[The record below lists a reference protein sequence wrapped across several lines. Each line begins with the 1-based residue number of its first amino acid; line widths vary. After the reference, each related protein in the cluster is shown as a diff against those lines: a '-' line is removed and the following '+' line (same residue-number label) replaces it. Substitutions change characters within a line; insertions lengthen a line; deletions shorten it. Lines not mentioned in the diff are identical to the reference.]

1 MCAGRRG
8 AWNWTLRRLPIR
20 DVALLL
26 LLASASVAVN
36 GYHTGYQDS
45 ATYLA
50 AIKHWLNPSLYP
62 WDAIF
67 FLSLTRYSLFVPL
80 IGESVRLSGRSVDT
94 VVFLW
99 HFLSIFFVLLA
110 CRTLARFVFSSA
122 RAQWGAIVALWG
134 TLLLPIAGTALNI
147 TDRYLHPRDLACAC
161 VVFAVVAA
169 LEGRFAAF
177 AWLAAAAMM
186 HPTMAICGG
195 FHVAIQAWKPPR
207 AVIAAAVLPLAAPVA
222 AFAWFARRDPAWYAV
237 VMARHHLYPLQHWYW
252 YEWLGVLAPLILLEL
267 FRSIARHEGNI
278 RAAHVARRAAVAGVL
293 GTLAALVITT
303 VPGLIP
309 LVPLEPMRI
318 LQMVYLIFVV
328 LAGGLL
334 GSYLLQDHQ
343 LRWMALLVAFSAVF
357 YVADQ
362 VSCPA
367 SAHIEWPGRLPK
379 NSWLQAFLWVRANT
393 PKDAL
398 FALDPYYMEHPGED
412 VHSFR
417 AWAER
422 STLADWTKDRGN
434 VQINPD
440 MAFEWHQQFAAIQNW
455 PNFGERDFARLKQ
468 LFRVNWVVLEGS
480 VPPPASNLDCPYDHG
495 GLLVCRIR

>member
-1 MCAGRRG
+1 MD
-8 AWNWTLRRLPIR
+8 WTLRRHLIR
-20 DVALLL
+20 DIALLL
-26 LLASASVAVN
+26 LLATASVAVN

-80 IGESVRLSGRSVDT
+80 IGESVRLSGLSVDT

-110 CRTLARFVFSSA
+110 CRSLARFVFLSA
-122 RAQWGAIVALWG
+122 RAQWGAIVALGG

-161 VVFAVVAA
+161 IVFALVAA
-169 LEGRFAAF
+169 LEGRLAALP
-177 AWLAAAAMM
+177 WLAAAAMM
-186 HPTMAICGG
+186 HPTMAICGA

-207 AVIAAAVLPLAAPVA
+207 TAIAAAALPFVAPAV
-222 AFAWFARRDPAWYAV
+222 AFAWFGRRDPAWYAV
-237 VMARHHLYPLQHWYW
+237 VTARHHLYPLQHWYW
-252 YEWLGVLAPLILLEL
+252 YEWLGVLAPLLLLEL

-278 RAAHVARRAAVAGVL
+278 RAAHVARRAAIAGVL
-293 GTLAALVITT
+293 GTLAALVVTT

-318 LQMVYLIFVV
+318 LQMVYVIFVV
-328 LAGGLL
+328 LAGGMI
-334 GSYLLQDHQ
+334 GNYLLQDHQ
-343 LRWMALLVAFSAVF
+343 VRWVALMLALAAVF
-357 YVADQ
+357 YTADRVA
-362 VSCPA
+362 CPA
-367 SAHIEWPGRLPK
+367 SAHIEWPGSTPRNP
-379 NSWLQAFLWVRANT
+379 WLQAFLWARANT

-398 FALDPYYMEHPGED
+398 FALDPYYMEHRGED
-412 VHSFR
+412 VHGFR

-434 VQINPD
+434 VQINSD
-440 MAFEWHQQFAAIQNW
+440 MAFEWHQQFTAIENW
-455 PNFGERDFARLKQ
+455 PNFRDEDFAKLKQ
-468 LFRVNWVVLEGS
+468 QFRVNWVVLEHQK
-480 VPPPASNLDCPYDHG
+480 PPGPDLDCPYNQG